1 VTDFNVQTFL
11 ITNMDHITED
21 YSTLLADLTRDSKRM
36 IDKLSKL
43 AWDNETHAAKI
54 VEVIETHL
62 QQV

>member
-1 VTDFNVQTFL
+1 
-11 ITNMDHITED
+11 MDHLTEE
-21 YSTLLADLTRDSKRM
+21 YRTLLADLTHDSKRM

-43 AWDNETHAAKI
+43 AWDKETHAAKI

>member
-1 VTDFNVQTFL
+1 
-11 ITNMDHITED
+11 MDHITED